1 MPKNAICKK
10 AAPIGTWN
18 IMGRE
23 FTLYGTVGQPL
34 ILAKDIAIWIDYNK
48 NSDGK
53 YNVSQMVELLD
64 EDEKLVCLI
73 NIPGQNQN
81 RRMWFVTEDGLYEL
95 LMLNRT
101 EQGKRF
107 KKEVKHILKH
117 LRENGAYIVKYK
129 DKHWNEMRL
138 SSKEARKNFTD
149 TLKEFVEYAQE
160 QGSTNYKRYYT
171 IFTRLINDRLSIP
184 KDLEREEL
192 SELALK
198 QLERYEQTIGNY
210 IHAKIMQGIPYKEIY
225 RECKELIVQI

>member
-10 AAPIGTWN
+10 ATTIGTWN

-23 FTLYGTVGQPL
+23 FTLYGTVEQPL
-34 ILAKDIAIWIDYNK
+34 ILAKDIANWIDYSK
-48 NSDGK
+48 NSDGS
-53 YNVSQMVELLD
+53 YNISQMMKLVD
-64 EDEKLVCLI
+64 EDEKLLYTTYI
-73 NIPGQNQN
+73 AGQN
-81 RRMWFVTEDGLYEL
+81 RRTWFVTEDGLYEL

-101 EQGKRF
+101 EQAKKF

-138 SSKEARKNFTD
+138 SSKETRRNFTD
-149 TLKEFVEYAQE
+149 TLKKFVEYARE

-171 IFTRLINDRLSIP
+171 IFTRLINDRLGIP
-184 KDLEREEL
+184 KGLEREEL

-210 IHAKIMQGIPYKEIY
+210 IQAKMKQDVQYKEIY
-225 RECKELIVQI
+225 RDCKLLINQI